1 MIEVR
6 GLYKSFNSQNVL
18 KGINI
23 DIKDGEIL
31 TLLGGSGG
39 GKSVFLKN
47 MIGLQVPDKGSVKID
62 GIEIVGMPQKEL
74 TKIQTNFGMMF
85 QGGALF
91 DSLTVGENVAFGL
104 KRLTAYSELKIKSL
118 VREFLSMVDLPG
130 VEDKLPEDLSI
141 GMKRR
146 VALARAIATSPKY
159 IFYDEPTTGLDPITT
174 DVISDLF
181 LDLQKK
187 LNITSFIVTHDLK
200 TADKVSNRIA
210 LLYDG
215 VIVEINETAKFMKSD
230 NIHVKNFI
238 EGNQVTVIKTNKNKG
253 IQDA

>member
-1 MIEVR
+1 MIEIR
-6 GLYKSFNSQNVL
+6 GLYKNFGSQQVL
-18 KGINI
+18 KGINL
-23 DIKDGEIL
+23 DINDGEIF

-47 MIGLQVPDKGSVKID
+47 VIGLLTPDGGSIKID
-62 GIEIVGMPQKEL
+62 GEEIVGLKQKNL
-74 TKIQTNFGMMF
+74 TKIQTKFGMLF

-104 KRLTAYSELKIKSL
+104 RRLTDFSDNKIRGLVIDYLEMVNLK
-118 VREFLSMVDLPG
+118 G
-130 VEDKLPEDLSI
+130 VEDKLPESLSI

-181 LDLQKK
+181 LELQQK
-187 LNITSFIVTHDLK
+187 LKPTSVMVTHDLQ
-200 TADKVSNRIA
+200 TAYKVSDRIA

-215 VIVEINETAKFMKSD
+215 VIVEVSTTEAFKKST
-230 NIHVKNFI
+230 NPHVVKFI
-238 EGNQVTVIKTNKNKG
+238 EGSSKGLLSEKNK
-253 IQDA
+253 D

>member
-1 MIEVR
+1 MIQIR
-6 GLYKSFNSQNVL
+6 NLHKNFGNQKVL
-18 KGINI
+18 KGINL
-23 DIKDGEIL
+23 DIKEGEIF
-31 TLLGGSGG
+31 TLLGGSGC

-47 MIGLQVPDKGSVKID
+47 VIGLMKPDGGSIKID
-62 GIEIVGMPQKEL
+62 GKEACGLSQKEL
-74 TKIQTNFGMMF
+74 SKIQVKFGMLF

-104 KRLTAYSELKIKSL
+104 KRLTNHSDREIKSL
-118 VREFLSMVDLPG
+118 VTKYLEMVELPG
-130 VEDKLPEDLSI
+130 VEDKLPENLSI

-187 LNITSFIVTHDLK
+187 LKGTTIMVTHDLQTTFK
-200 TADKVSNRIA
+200 ISDRIA

-215 VIVEINETAKFMKSD
+215 VIVEVSQTEDFKESSNPHIRQ
-230 NIHVKNFI
+230 FI
-238 EGNQVTVIKTNKNKG
+238 EGSRKG
-253 IQDA
+253 LLK

>member
-1 MIEVR
+1 MIEIKDIHKKL
-6 GLYKSFNSQNVL
+6 GEQWVL
-18 KGINI
+18 KGVNL
-23 DIKDGEIL
+23 DIKDGEIF
-31 TLLGGSGG
+31 TLLGGSGV

-47 MIGLQVPDKGSVKID
+47 VIGLMKPDRGSIKID
-62 GIEIVGMPQKEL
+62 SKEVVGLPRKEL
-74 TKIQTNFGMMF
+74 SRVQAKFGMLF

-104 KRLTAYSELKIKSL
+104 KRLTDYSREKINHLVIKYLEMVELKS
-118 VREFLSMVDLPG
+118 
-130 VEDKLPEDLSI
+130 VEHKLTEELSI

-181 LDLQKK
+181 LDLKKK
-187 LNITSFIVTHDLK
+187 LKVTSVIVTHDLQ
-200 TADKVSNRIA
+200 TAFKVSDRVA

-215 VIVEINETAKFMKSD
+215 RIVEVTETEKFKKSD
-230 NIHVKNFI
+230 NLHVRQFI
-238 EGNQVTVIKTNKNKG
+238 AGSRKIN
-253 IQDA
+253 

>member
-6 GLYKSFNSQNVL
+6 DLYKNFGDQKVL
-18 KGINI
+18 KGINL
-23 DIKDGEIL
+23 DIKEGEIF

-47 MIGLQVPDKGSVKID
+47 VIGLMKPDKGSIKID
-62 GIEIVGMPQKEL
+62 GKELVGLPQKEL
-74 TKIQTNFGMMF
+74 SKLQIKFGMLF

-91 DSLTVGENVAFGL
+91 DSMTVGENVAFGL
-104 KRLTAYSELKIKSL
+104 KRLSNRGDREIKSL
-118 VREFLSMVDLPG
+118 VTKYLEMVELPG

-181 LDLQKK
+181 LDLQRVLEKTT
-187 LNITSFIVTHDLK
+187 IMVTHDLQ
-200 TADKVSNRIA
+200 TTYKVSDRIA
-210 LLYDG
+210 LLHDG
-215 VIVEINETAKFMKSD
+215 VIVEVSRTEDFKKSS
-230 NIHVKNFI
+230 NPYVKRFI
-238 EGNQVTVIKTNKNKG
+238 EGPKKRSKKNEDIK
-253 IQDA
+253 DD